1 MKTRKALRLLLTTHY
16 VCCSRSELCVC
27 VAEAPCVCHIY
38 FALYFWPPHW
48 SLDRRGA
55 RARKEGHT
63 VFLRHLPCLQLT
75 VVCCQRACA
84 DGSWPGHIF
93 YLFNYVSQQ
102 NLIVN
107 KDKNCVIY
115 FSNSLHLVCFCFFYF
130 LKKGKM
136 N

>member
-1 MKTRKALRLLLTTHY
+1 MFVTFTLHFISGLHTG
-16 VCCSRSELCVC
+16 
-27 VAEAPCVCHIY
+27 
-38 FALYFWPPHW
+38 

-75 VVCCQRACA
+75 PWFAARELVLMEVEVRR
-84 DGSWPGHIF
+84 PGHIF

-130 LKKGKM
+130 LKKGER